1 MQLMALVA
9 VVVIPILPNNKK
21 ISNKAI
27 NKLDSVRLLV
37 H

>member
-1 MQLMALVA
+1 MQPMAPAAVA
-9 VVVIPILPNNKK
+9 VIPILPNNKK

-27 NKLDSVRLLV
+27 NKLDSARLQV